1 MAESHPR
8 IRQEAQVDGGKQATR
23 EFYPG
28 GQLKSEKYL
37 RYDGM
42 NNVLHRED
50 GPAETMY
57 YENGQKECE
66 KWYQNDRLHREEGP
80 ALITYLS
87 DGQIEMEA
95 WFRNG
100 QTYRPEGGSAVVSH
114 HDDS

>member
-1 MAESHPR
+1 MAESLPR
-8 IRQEAQVDGGKQATR
+8 IRREAQGDGGNQIAR

-28 GQLKSEKYL
+28 GQLKAKKYL
-37 RYDGM
+37 RHNDL
-42 NNVLHRED
+42 NDILHRED

-57 YENGQKECE
+57 YENGRKECE
-66 KWYQNDRLHREEGP
+66 KWYQNDRLHREDGP
-80 ALITYLS
+80 AIVTYLS

-114 HDDS
+114 SDDS